1 MFVKRITLFKLLG
14 FEVRID
20 MSWFI
25 IAFVVTWSLAEG
37 LFPFYYKNL
46 SKGTYW
52 WMGACGAL
60 GLFVSIVFHE
70 ICHSVVA
77 RRYGLRIKGITL
89 FIFGGVAEMAEE
101 PESAKAEFMMA
112 LAGPV
117 SSVLLGLGFYGV
129 GVVGGGAGWPVPVK
143 GIFEYL
149 AMINGLLAGFN
160 LLPAFPLDGGRML
173 RSVLWG
179 WKENLGWATRIAS
192 RIGSGFGLGMII
204 GGVFIVLRGNLLT
217 GIWWFMIGM
226 FLRSASL
233 MSYRQMLMRRALE
246 GERVG
251 SFMEPN
257 PVTVPPVISVERL
270 VEDYIYRHHFKMFP
284 VVGLGR
290 LMGCVTIKKV
300 KEVPRGEWG
309 QRRVGELVEPCSSD
323 NTISPE
329 ADAIKA
335 LSIMNRTRTSRL
347 MVVDGDRLVG
357 IIALK
362 DMLKFL
368 SLKVELEE

>member
-112 LAGPV
+112 
-117 SSVLLGLGFYGV
+117 
-129 GVVGGGAGWPVPVK
+129 
-143 GIFEYL
+143 
-149 AMINGLLAGFN
+149 
-160 LLPAFPLDGGRML
+160 
-173 RSVLWG
+173 
-179 WKENLGWATRIAS
+179 
-192 RIGSGFGLGMII
+192 
-204 GGVFIVLRGNLLT
+204 
-217 GIWWFMIGM
+217 
-226 FLRSASL
+226 
-233 MSYRQMLMRRALE
+233 
-246 GERVG
+246 
-251 SFMEPN
+251 
-257 PVTVPPVISVERL
+257 
-270 VEDYIYRHHFKMFP
+270 
-284 VVGLGR
+284 
-290 LMGCVTIKKV
+290 
-300 KEVPRGEWG
+300 
-309 QRRVGELVEPCSSD
+309 
-323 NTISPE
+323 
-329 ADAIKA
+329 
-335 LSIMNRTRTSRL
+335 
-347 MVVDGDRLVG
+347 
-357 IIALK
+357 
-362 DMLKFL
+362 
-368 SLKVELEE
+368 